1 MRLELVNS
9 KGNHAGL
16 SVILAKD
23 SAIKHQNVRIRRM
36 ISEIIPPATKTREIA
51 KETAVE
57 ISEAVAAE
65 VDKECLDRAIEA
77 EPQMMIKTLRAL
89 MRSMAVER
97 LIMRNPADQTDIQ
110 KRGHSSMRMHTD
122 PRAARMAGSLIAG
135 RQACPPE
142 ISPYLSTW
150 IRVKVTSLL
159 RVGSVCL

>member
-1 MRLELVNS
+1 
-9 KGNHAGL
+9 
-16 SVILAKD
+16 
-23 SAIKHQNVRIRRM
+23 M
-36 ISEIIPPATKTREIA
+36 ISEIILPAMIIRETT
-51 KETAVE
+51 KETATE
-57 ISEAVAAE
+57 IMAAMM
-65 VDKECLDRAIEA
+65 DKDHQDRAIEA
-77 EPQMMIKTLRAL
+77 KLLRNKTLRAL

-97 LIMRNPADQTDIQ
+97 LIMRNPADQTDIR